1 MHDHVLIVEGFW
13 RGRNVLVTGS
23 SGFLGSWMVKE
34 LRARGAF
41 VVGLLRDRP
50 GRAVTAMHLDAE
62 PDFVVHG
69 QLEDYDCLLRAV
81 NEYEIDCV
89 MHLAAQPIVG
99 TAYRDPRATFEAN
112 IRGTWNLLEACRQI
126 ATVKR
131 IVVASSDKAYG
142 TAERLPY
149 DESMPLLGRHPY
161 DVSKSCADMIAQ
173 AYHET
178 YRVPVAITR
187 AANFYGGG
195 DLNFNRIVPGTIRS
209 VLDGK
214 PPVLRSDGTMVR
226 DYIYVRDIVA
236 AYLLLAEAMDDEKF
250 WGQAYNFSVE
260 KPLTVLEITQQGS
273 RGDGPNRRRARHPER
288 GQRRDSDAI
297 SLGRARRG
305 ASSAG
310 SRNSRWRRASPRPS
324 SGTKPISAAPR
335 RRRPIDM
342 WVAGQAAH
350 VTGELD
356 PHRLTGPSRP
366 DGARPTSRDQ
376 REMV

>member
-1 MHDHVLIVEGFW
+1 MTMADACGFW

-23 SGFLGSWMVKE
+23 SGFLGCWMVTE

-41 VVGLLRDRP
+41 VVGLVRDQP
-50 GRAVTAMHLDAE
+50 GRSVTAMHRDAE

-69 QLEDYDCLLRAV
+69 RLEDYDCLLRAV

-89 MHLAAQPIVG
+89 MHLGAQPIVG
-99 TAYRDPRATFEAN
+99 TAHRDPRATFEAN

-126 ATVKR
+126 PTVKR

-178 YRVPVAITR
+178 YRTPVAITR

-209 VLDGK
+209 VLAGK

-236 AYLLLAEAMDDEKF
+236 AYLFLAEAMDDPRF
-250 WGQAYNFSVE
+250 WGQAFNFSVE
-260 KPLTVLEITQQGS
+260 QPLTVLEITS
-273 RGDGPNRRRARHPER
+273 KVLEAM
-288 GQRRDSDAI
+288 
-297 SLGRARRG
+297 GRTDVAPVILNEVKG
-305 ASSAG
+305 EI
-310 SRNSRWRRASPRPS
+310 P
-324 SGTKPISAAPR
+324 TQFLSAAKARNELGWAPQFTLEASLVET
-335 RRRPIDM
+335 
-342 WVAGQAAH
+342 VAWYEAYLGGAEAA
-350 VTGELD
+350 TA
-356 PHRLTGPSRP
+356 P
-366 DGARPTSRDQ
+366 
-376 REMV
+376 

>member
-1 MHDHVLIVEGFW
+1 MTMVGADGFW

-23 SGFLGSWMVKE
+23 SGFLGAWMVKE
-34 LRARGAF
+34 LRARRAF

-50 GRAVTAMHLDAE
+50 GRAAAAPHLDAE

-69 QLEDYDCLLRAV
+69 RLEDYDCLLRAV
-81 NEYEIDCV
+81 NEYEIECV

-99 TAYRDPRATFEAN
+99 TAYREPRATFEAN

-126 ATVKR
+126 STVKR
-131 IVVASSDKAYG
+131 IVIASSDKAYG
-142 TAERLPY
+142 TAEQLPY

-195 DLNFNRIVPGTIRS
+195 DLNFNRIIPGTIRS
-209 VLDGK
+209 VLSGK

-226 DYIYVRDIVA
+226 DYIYVRDIVG
-236 AYLLLAEAMDDEKF
+236 AYLLLAEAMDETRF

-260 KPLTVLEITQQGS
+260 MPLTVLQITKKVLEAMGRTDVEPVILDEVKGEIPVQFLS
-273 RGDGPNRRRARHPER
+273 A
-288 GQRRDSDAI
+288 AK
-297 SLGRARRG
+297 ARRELG
-305 ASSAG
+305 WVPQFTLEASLVETVEWYKAYLSSAG
-310 SRNSRWRRASPRPS
+310 A
-324 SGTKPISAAPR
+324 TAA
-335 RRRPIDM
+335 
-342 WVAGQAAH
+342 Q
-350 VTGELD
+350 
-356 PHRLTGPSRP
+356 
-366 DGARPTSRDQ
+366 
-376 REMV
+376 

>member
-1 MHDHVLIVEGFW
+1 MVDVGGFW
-13 RGRNVLVTGS
+13 RGRNVLVTGA

-41 VVGLLRDRP
+41 VVGLLRDQP
-50 GRAVTAMHLDAE
+50 GRAASALHLDAE

-69 QLEDYDCLLRAV
+69 RLEDYDCLVRAL
-81 NEYEIDCV
+81 NEYEIECV

-99 TAYRDPRATFEAN
+99 TAYRDPRSTFEAN
-112 IRGTWNLLEACRQI
+112 IRGTWNLLDACRQI

-131 IVVASSDKAYG
+131 IVIASSDKAYG

-178 YRVPVAITR
+178 YRTPVTITR

-209 VLDGK
+209 VLDNK

-236 AYLLLAEAMDDEKF
+236 AYLLLAEAMDDAKV

-260 KPLTVLEITQQGS
+260 KPLTVLQITKKVLEAMGRTDIEPVILNEVKGEI
-273 RGDGPNRRRARHPER
+273 PE
-288 GQRRDSDAI
+288 QHLSAVK
-297 SLGRARRG
+297 ARRELGWVPQYTLEQSLAETVDWYRAYLGSVG
-305 ASSAG
+305 AA
-310 SRNSRWRRASPRPS
+310 
-324 SGTKPISAAPR
+324 T
-335 RRRPIDM
+335 
-342 WVAGQAAH
+342 V
-350 VTGELD
+350 
-356 PHRLTGPSRP
+356 
-366 DGARPTSRDQ
+366 
-376 REMV
+376 

>member
-1 MHDHVLIVEGFW
+1 MTMADVGGFW

-41 VVGLLRDRP
+41 VVGLLRDKP
-50 GRAVTAMHLDAE
+50 GRAVTAMHQDAE

-126 ATVKR
+126 TTVKR

-178 YRVPVAITR
+178 YGVPVAITR

-209 VLDGK
+209 VLSGK

-236 AYLLLAEAMDDEKF
+236 AYLRLAEAMDDERF
-250 WGQAYNFSVE
+250 RGQAYNFSVE
-260 KPLTVLEITQQGS
+260 KPLTVLEITRKVLEAMGRPDVKPVILNEVKGEIPTQYLS
-273 RGDGPNRRRARHPER
+273 A
-288 GQRRDSDAI
+288 A
-297 SLGRARRG
+297 RARRELG
-305 ASSAG
+305 WVPQFTLEESLAETFDWYKTYLG
-310 SRNSRWRRASPRPS
+310 STGESSPR
-324 SGTKPISAAPR
+324 
-335 RRRPIDM
+335 
-342 WVAGQAAH
+342 
-350 VTGELD
+350 
-356 PHRLTGPSRP
+356 
-366 DGARPTSRDQ
+366 
-376 REMV
+376 

>member
-1 MHDHVLIVEGFW
+1 MTMADVGGFW
-13 RGRNVLVTGS
+13 RGRNVFVTGS

-41 VVGLLRDRP
+41 VVGLLRDQP
-50 GRAVTAMHLDAE
+50 GRVVTAMHLDAE

-69 QLEDYDCLLRAV
+69 QLEDYDCLLRTV

-209 VLDGK
+209 VLEGK

-236 AYLLLAEAMDDEKF
+236 AYLRLAEAMDDERF
-250 WGQAYNFSVE
+250 RGQAYNFSVE
-260 KPLTVLEITQQGS
+260 KPLTVLEIT
-273 RGDGPNRRRARHPER
+273 RKVLKAM
-288 GQRRDSDAI
+288 
-297 SLGRARRG
+297 GRPDVEPVILNEVKGEIPTQYLSAAKARRELGWVPQFTLEESLAETFDWYRTYLGSAG
-305 ASSAG
+305 ASS
-310 SRNSRWRRASPRPS
+310 PS
-324 SGTKPISAAPR
+324 
-335 RRRPIDM
+335 
-342 WVAGQAAH
+342 
-350 VTGELD
+350 
-356 PHRLTGPSRP
+356 
-366 DGARPTSRDQ
+366 
-376 REMV
+376 